1 MILNEV
7 LENIKLLQ
15 FELQKVSSL
24 IQSEIISV
32 IIDGSVI
39 RGDFIEDS
47 SDIDITITTLNKK
60 VDLQV
65 KQHIEE
71 VVKNIQSKLP
81 KRGYPRKPLIYDIQ
95 WQDIDTVKDCGQ
107 RRLNEWN
114 LNNIPRGYPKLWLYA
129 FDSIK
134 NHKVIYGQDITE
146 FYTKIEPKSFVPIRV
161 ERIQRSVM
169 DLNDRVSNYELD
181 KGGITQ
187 IKNAWEAIRCIC
199 IHNGMLSIRKSDIF
213 LFSKTIF
220 SDRADLEVIEDLYY
234 FYLNKQ
240 NVKLLQGNFR
250 RKLYYFTLNMIQKYY
265 LEN

>member
-7 LENIKLLQ
+7 LGNIKLLQ

-81 KRGYPRKPLIYDIQ
+81 KRGYP
-95 WQDIDTVKDCGQ
+95 
-107 RRLNEWN
+107 
-114 LNNIPRGYPKLWLYA
+114 KLWLYA

-146 FYTKIEPKSFVPIRV
+146 FYTKIEPKYFVPIRV

-220 SDRADLEVIEDLYY
+220 SERADLEVIEDLYY

-250 RKLYYFTLNMIQKYY
+250 RKLYHFTLNMIQKYY